1 MVKEVSQEFFEDF
14 IVFQAKV
21 EPLNLVITSLKA
33 VPSKKFFCRKW
44 CNGGTKDNRYSMYN
58 PNTELNYLTQ
68 ETAIIEQINNLNTGK
83 LNIRNQELSLTKD
96 LALIE
101 HDYNDAKRVYI

>member
-1 MVKEVSQEFFEDF
+1 
-14 IVFQAKV
+14 V
-21 EPLNLVITSLKA
+21 EPLNLVLVNIIEGGSVKEI
-33 VPSKKFFCRKW
+33 FCRKW
-44 CNGGTKDNRYSMYN
+44 RNGDKGQPLAHVYN

-101 HDYNDAKRVYI
+101 HDYNDAKECMI

>member
-1 MVKEVSQEFFEDF
+1 MVTQG
-14 IVFQAKV
+14 Q
-21 EPLNLVITSLKA
+21 PLA
-33 VPSKKFFCRKW
+33 R
-44 CNGGTKDNRYSMYN
+44 MYN

-101 HDYNDAKRVYI
+101 HDYNDAKRV

>member
-1 MVKEVSQEFFEDF
+1 MVTGQP
-14 IVFQAKV
+14 A
-21 EPLNLVITSLKA
+21 LNVQ
-33 VPSKKFFCRKW
+33 SKH
-44 CNGGTKDNRYSMYN
+44 
-58 PNTELNYLTQ
+58 TELNYLTQ

-101 HDYNDAKRVYI
+101 HDYNDAKRVYDMNAKLFEKILSQEMIGI

>member
-1 MVKEVSQEFFEDF
+1 MVTKGQ
-14 IVFQAKV
+14 
-21 EPLNLVITSLKA
+21 PLA
-33 VPSKKFFCRKW
+33 R
-44 CNGGTKDNRYSMYN
+44 MYN

-83 LNIRNQELSLTKD
+83 NIRNQELSLTKD

-101 HDYNDAKRVYI
+101 HDYNDAKEWI

>member
-1 MVKEVSQEFFEDF
+1 MVTGQPALHVQ
-14 IVFQAKV
+14 
-21 EPLNLVITSLKA
+21 
-33 VPSKKFFCRKW
+33 SKH
-44 CNGGTKDNRYSMYN
+44 
-58 PNTELNYLTQ
+58 TELNYLTQ

-101 HDYNDAKRVYI
+101 HDYNDAKRVYDMNAKLFEKILSQEMTGI

>member
-1 MVKEVSQEFFEDF
+1 
-14 IVFQAKV
+14 
-21 EPLNLVITSLKA
+21 LKA
-33 VPSKKFFCRKW
+33 VQSKKFCRKW
-44 CNGGTKDNRYSMYN
+44 RNGDRTTASTHVQS
-58 PNTELNYLTQ
+58 NTELNYLTQ

-101 HDYNDAKRVYI
+101 HDYNDAKECMI

>member
-1 MVKEVSQEFFEDF
+1 
-14 IVFQAKV
+14 
-21 EPLNLVITSLKA
+21 LKA
-33 VPSKKFFCRKW
+33 VQSKKFFVE
-44 CNGGTKDNRYSMYN
+44 NGAMVTQGQPLAHVYN

-101 HDYNDAKRVYI
+101 HDYNDAKECMI

>member
-1 MVKEVSQEFFEDF
+1 
-14 IVFQAKV
+14 
-21 EPLNLVITSLKA
+21 
-33 VPSKKFFCRKW
+33 
-44 CNGGTKDNRYSMYN
+44 MYN

>member
-1 MVKEVSQEFFEDF
+1 MVTQG
-14 IVFQAKV
+14 Q
-21 EPLNLVITSLKA
+21 PLA
-33 VPSKKFFCRKW
+33 Q
-44 CNGGTKDNRYSMYN
+44 MYN

-96 LALIE
+96 LLIE
-101 HDYNDAKRVYI
+101 HDYNDAKGV